1 VEKPGKLVS
10 TGNDGAGQADMWIA
24 GLLPSCKKIIFL
36 FNLYE
41 KASFG
46 PFKYFTFPE

>member
-1 VEKPGKLVS
+1 
-10 TGNDGAGQADMWIA
+10 
-24 GLLPSCKKIIFL
+24 LPSCKKIIFL

-46 PFKYFTFPE
+46 PFKYFTFPEWKLQEGYFL